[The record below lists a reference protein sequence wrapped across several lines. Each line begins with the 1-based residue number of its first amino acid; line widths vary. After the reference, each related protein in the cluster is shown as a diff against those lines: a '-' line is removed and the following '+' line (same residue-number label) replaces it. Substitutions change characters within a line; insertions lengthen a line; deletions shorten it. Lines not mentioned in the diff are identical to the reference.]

1 MCRRRCRHRVSVD
14 QNQYRSTPSMYTFIC
29 MSVCMSIHM
38 SMCMSVCMSIR
49 MSMCMSV
56 CMSIHM
62 SVHVSVHT
70 YMHMSIHLLCHPHP
84 APSQNCCTDVYCPGP
99 GMCTV
104 HTSSR
109 CLSPHGCRAFNAYLR
124 LLCLPPSHMAVIP
137 STPSAVMPVHGCCA
151 FHPCPRLSWSPPP
164 PPCQRLMADVW
175 PIHGHGIRAA
185 MYCPCRSTRHRT
197 LSISSR
203 GLADGHHR

>member
-1 MCRRRCRHRVSVD
+1 MRDALLPHVDVKFDVPPLLTRSFSGTD
-14 QNQYRSTPSMYTFIC
+14 QNQYLSTPSMHTF
-29 MSVCMSIHM
+29 
-38 SMCMSVCMSIR
+38 IR
-49 MSMCMSV
+49 MSMRMSV

-151 FHPCPRLSWSPPP
+151 FHPCPRLSWSPPSP
-164 PPCQRLMADVW
+164 PVHGSWLMFGPYMDTAYAQPCIVRAG
-175 PIHGHGIRAA
+175 PHGIA
-185 MYCPCRSTRHRT
+185 H
-197 LSISSR
+197 
-203 GLADGHHR
+203 